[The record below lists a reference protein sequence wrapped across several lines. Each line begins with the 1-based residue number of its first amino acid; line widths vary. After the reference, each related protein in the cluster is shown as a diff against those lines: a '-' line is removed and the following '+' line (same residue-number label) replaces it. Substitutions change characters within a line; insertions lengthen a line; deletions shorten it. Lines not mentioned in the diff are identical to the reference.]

1 MTEPKVIES
10 AIELLQQYGA
20 GEREF
25 DRARLGEADLHGAIL
40 HGIDLS
46 EAMLNDANLSQ
57 ADLRGA
63 DLSWTD
69 LSGANLEGTD
79 LRGAILTRADL
90 SNANLKRANLR
101 KADLSLANLTDADL
115 TDAIL
120 PDAGDA
126 ATSAPKPVESS
137 VAASQG
143 RSPLKLYHNPV
154 SGNSRRVWIALLE
167 KQLPF
172 ELVTLNLDG
181 DQFAAE
187 FLEISPFNR
196 IPVLVDDGF
205 VVVES
210 LAILD
215 YLETRYPTPALLP
228 KDAKSLA
235 TVRMVELATV
245 NELFPAMNPLIQK
258 MMGFGGEDEAKL
270 AESRQRVATVLTF
283 LEEKL
288 GDRPYIGSDRLT
300 LADIVAGTVV
310 IWLPQM
316 GVSLDGYPQLQAWL
330 QRLAA
335 RESWQQT
342 QPTPEQLDA
351 FRLQMKELMERQA
364 G

>member
-1 MTEPKVIES
+1 MEVKEIES
-10 AIELLQQYGA
+10 AIELLRRYET

-25 DRARLGEADLHGAIL
+25 DRARLSGADLHGAVL

-46 EAMLNDANLSQ
+46 EAILAEANLSG

-63 DLSWTD
+63 DLSWAD

-90 SNANLKRANLR
+90 SNANLTRANLR

-120 PDAGDA
+120 P
-126 ATSAPKPVESS
+126 ATEKTETSPPPETPP
-137 VAASQG
+137 QT

-154 SGNSRRVWIALLE
+154 SGNSRRVWMALIE

-172 ELVTLNLDG
+172 ELIPLNLDG
-181 DQFAAE
+181 DQFEAD

-196 IPVLVDDGF
+196 IPVLIDDGF

-215 YLETRYPTPALLP
+215 YLETQYPTPSLLP

-235 TVRMVELATV
+235 AVRMVELATV
-245 NELFPAMNPLIQK
+245 NELFPAMNPLIAK
-258 MMGFGGEDEAKL
+258 MMGFGDDNEEKL
-270 AESRQRVATVLTF
+270 SQSRQQIAKVLTF
-283 LEEKL
+283 FQEKL

-316 GVSLDGYPQLQAWL
+316 GVSLDEYPHLQAWL
-330 QRLAA
+330 QRLAE

-342 QPTPEQLDA
+342 QPSPEQVEA
-351 FRLQMKELMERQA
+351 FQSRVKELMERRLA
-364 G
+364 